1 MISVCGVSTILA
13 YFNGLMIAISGFVVG
28 DSAPRAHAW
37 AHVLAVVL
45 TDGGMPNRSN
55 VPRAMLVMVHIAA
68 DYRGPRELPCFWG
81 FDAEDTSRDFWH
93 DATLRTSQRRCV
105 QSTNLWLR
113 SNLCLSRLVVAPPSE
128 RSLPSLL
135 SLPPHLPRTQLV
147 FVSNLLERR
156 RQLQA
161 PRPHAIRSQR
171 RLP

>member
-68 DYRGPRELPCFWG
+68 DYRGPRELPYFWG

-93 DATLRTSQRRCV
+93 DATLRTSV
-105 QSTNLWLR
+105 AFLPAPIKYQSGGHSQPLTPLKMAYEHR
-113 SNLCLSRLVVAPPSE
+113 VAQGATYRQQSGEARL
-128 RSLPSLL
+128 
-135 SLPPHLPRTQLV
+135 
-147 FVSNLLERR
+147 
-156 RQLQA
+156 
-161 PRPHAIRSQR
+161 
-171 RLP
+171 